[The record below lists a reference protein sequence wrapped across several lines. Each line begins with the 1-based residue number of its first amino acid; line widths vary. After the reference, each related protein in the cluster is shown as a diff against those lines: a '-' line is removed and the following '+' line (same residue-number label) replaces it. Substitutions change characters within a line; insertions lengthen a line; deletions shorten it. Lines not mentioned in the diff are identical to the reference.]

1 MTIFDSIRYQ
11 LPVANSTDFADQNQ
25 ILNRI
30 PWHIRC
36 IWYDHEDF
44 QYAKNGN
51 KIFHFTKHNVNL
63 LRKII
68 LEYEDDN
75 I

>member
-1 MTIFDSIRYQ
+1 MTIFDSIRY
-11 LPVANSTDFADQNQ
+11 PIPNVGDKGDSER
-25 ILNRI
+25 IYRI
-30 PWHIRC
+30 PMHFKRI
-36 IWYDHEDF
+36 
-44 QYAKNGN
+44 YAIHPEKEFMNLEQ
-51 KIFHFTKHNVNL
+51 KRKL

>member
-1 MTIFDSIRYQ
+1 MTIFDSIRY
-11 LPVANSTDFADQNQ
+11 PIPNVGDKGN
-25 ILNRI
+25 IEWVYRI
-30 PWHIRC
+30 PMHFKWI
-36 IWYDHEDF
+36 
-44 QYAKNGN
+44 YATHPERKFMNLEQRR
-51 KIFHFTKHNVNL
+51 KL